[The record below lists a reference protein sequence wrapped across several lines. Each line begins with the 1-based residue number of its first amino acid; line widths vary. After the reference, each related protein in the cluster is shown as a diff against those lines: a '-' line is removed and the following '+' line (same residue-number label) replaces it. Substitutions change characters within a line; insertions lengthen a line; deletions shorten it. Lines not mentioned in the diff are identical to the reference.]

1 VPSYKATITGAGV
14 VCPSGHTFYDLSRS
28 VVGETSH
35 VDWVTRFEPPED
47 GPVVACEVDDY
58 DLSTVLESRKSR
70 LDPAQSHFM
79 AACRYALDAAGAPQA
94 HIDADAIGIAYG
106 TSFGPTCSVEEYSE
120 RLAEKGARYANPIGF
135 TNAYINA
142 APSLAAIEWSMR
154 GPNHTV
160 CAGWVSGMAALEAA
174 MLSIATGAARAMLAG
189 GSEALSEM
197 LYRGL
202 AEAGYVSMAESPEAV
217 GSHEGLVPGEGGGA
231 LFLEAPE
238 EAARRGA
245 EGMGTL
251 SAAVTRV
258 ATDPSAAYERAI
270 CEALGGTTPDLY
282 LSPANGYAPLVAAE
296 REALERLGL
305 ATALPWQVRLADTV
319 GELFGAAAPVAVGL
333 ALHLLQPG
341 ESALVGALGPLHA
354 GAALVQRGGAI

>member
-1 VPSYKATITGAGV
+1 MPSYKATITGAGV
-14 VCPSGHTFYDLSRS
+14 VCPSGHTFHDLSQS
-28 VVGETSH
+28 VVGGTAH
-35 VDWVTRFEPPED
+35 VGWVTRFEPPED
-47 GPVVACEVDDY
+47 GPAVACEVDDY
-58 DLSTVLESRKSR
+58 DLSAVLESRKSR
-70 LDPAQSHFM
+70 LDPAQSHFV

-94 HIDADAIGIAYG
+94 QVDTDAIGIAYG
-106 TSFGPTCSVEEYSE
+106 TSFGPTCSVEDYSV
-120 RLAEKGARYANPIGF
+120 RLAEKGARYANPIVF

-142 APSLAAIEWSMR
+142 APSLAAIEWGMR

-197 LYRGL
+197 LYHGL
-202 AEAGYVSMAESPEAV
+202 SEAGYVSMAESPEAV
-217 GSHEGLVPGEGGGA
+217 ERDGGLVPGEGAGA
-231 LFLEAPE
+231 LLLEAPE
-238 EAARRGA
+238 EVARRGV

-258 ATDPSAAYERAI
+258 AADPSAAYEWAVSN
-270 CEALGGTTPDLY
+270 ALGGTAPDLY
-282 LSPANGYAPLVAAE
+282 LSPGNGYAPLAAAE
-296 REALERLGL
+296 RAALERLGL
-305 ATALPWQVRLADTV
+305 ATTFPRQIRLADTV

-333 ALHLLQPG
+333 ALRLLQPG
-341 ESALVGALGPLHA
+341 ESALVGGLGPLHA